1 MLQDGWYPLLY
12 AVRGGHVAVVK
23 CLLEK
28 EKEFAEHAGSV
39 RSTNKVYAKVLR
51 QTSTAI
57 SLDIFK
63 EKTPHP
69 M

>member
-28 EKEFAEHAGSV
+28 ELAEHAGSV

-63 EKTPHP
+63 EETPHP
-69 M
+69 V

>member
-1 MLQDGWYPLLY
+1 LLQDGWYPLLY

-28 EKEFAEHAGSV
+28 EKELAEHAGSV
-39 RSTNKVYAKVLR
+39 RSTNKVCAKVL
-51 QTSTAI
+51 Q
-57 SLDIFK
+57 
-63 EKTPHP
+63 